1 MKLPHRRQVLHMT
14 AGAAALSGLSRVAW
28 AQAYPSRPV
37 RIIVGFAAGGTADI
51 TARLL
56 GQWLSERLGQSFVIE
71 NRTGAASTI
80 ATEVVV
86 RAAPDGY
93 TLLLAYTGNAINA
106 AFYDKLN
113 YDFVRDIAPV
123 ASINRVP
130 LVMEVNP
137 SLPAKTVAEFI
148 ANAKA
153 NPGKIS
159 FGSGGVGGI
168 SHLSAELFKMMAGV
182 DILHVPYRGGAPAV
196 TDLIGGRVQVVF
208 DPLTSSIEFIRAGR
222 LRPLAV
228 TTRERSV
235 ALPDVP
241 TVADFVPG
249 YETSAWFGIGVP
261 KGTPTELIEKLNKAI
276 NEVLAD
282 PNMKARLADL
292 GGMVLAGSP
301 ADFGKLIAEETE
313 KWGKVVKFS
322 GAKAD

>member
-1 MKLPHRRQVLHMT
+1 
-14 AGAAALSGLSRVAW
+14 
-28 AQAYPSRPV
+28 V

-51 TARLL
+51 TGRLI
-56 GQWLSERLGQSFVIE
+56 GHWLSERLGQSFVIE

-130 LVMEVNP
+130 FVMEVIP

-159 FGSGGVGGI
+159 FGSGGVGSI
-168 SHLSAELFKMMAGV
+168 SHLSAELLKMMAGV

-208 DPLTSSIEFIRAGR
+208 DPITSSLEFIRAGS

-261 KGTPTELIEKLNKAI
+261 KGTPTEVIEKLNKVI
-276 NEVLAD
+276 NEALVD
-282 PNMKARLADL
+282 PKMKAQLADL
-292 GGMVLAGSP
+292 GGSALSGSP
-301 ADFGKLIAEETE
+301 ADFGKLIAGETE
-313 KWGKVVKFS
+313 KWGKVVKFA
-322 GAKAD
+322 GAKPE